1 MTALALKEDQTYWDE
16 NQLAVLQGGG
26 IDEGV
31 TRAELQAFLHECQ
44 RRRLDPFTRQIYL
57 IGRWDNQKKRKV
69 YRSQTSIDG
78 FRLIARR
85 AADEAKETIEYDDTL
100 WCGPDGR
107 WVDVWLEDQP
117 PAACKVVVLRDGKRF
132 PTTARFASYVQ
143 TNSSGD
149 MVGLWRKMPD
159 GQIAKCTE
167 ALALRKAFP
176 EELGGIYAEEEMAQ
190 ADNPQRVQGQ
200 VVRDD
205 PAADPVHGGGS
216 RDQEW
221 LRSAL
226 VRASNFPD
234 DKAGN
239 ELWSEV
245 IVKRDEGQLVTKDAE
260 RIKDAIRARWKE
272 LAEETDR
279 EAGTEPVQGTV
290 IPTLDPASPWAAS
303 VEAITSTD
311 DAVALASE
319 VGQQLA
325 DGKVDDETAIAIH
338 AAIAARETAVSQ
350 AAAA

>member
-16 NQLAVLQGGG
+16 NQLAVLQAGG

-57 IGRWDNQKKRKV
+57 IGRWDNQKKRKA

-85 AADEAKETIEYDDTL
+85 AADEAKETIEYEDTL
-100 WCGPDGR
+100 WCGADGR
-107 WVDVWLEDQP
+107 WVDVWLENEP

-143 TNSSGD
+143 TNSNGE

-190 ADNPQRVQGQ
+190 ADNPQRVHAE
-200 VVRDD
+200 VIRDD
-205 PAADPVHGGGS
+205 TPPPAIQAVARG
-216 RDQEW
+216 DQEW
-221 LRSAL
+221 VKATLA
-226 VRASNFPD
+226 AAEIFAD
-234 DKAGN
+234 EAAGN
-239 ELWSEV
+239 KLWQDV
-245 IVKRDEGQLVTKDAE
+245 IAKRNDGKIVTADAE
-260 RIKDAIRARWKE
+260 RIKDKIRARWKTLADEASAE
-272 LAEETDR
+272 L
-279 EAGTEPVQGTV
+279 VQGEIV
-290 IPTLDPASPWAAS
+290 PELDPADPWALRVEEIAS
-303 VEAITSTD
+303 ED
-311 DAVALASE
+311 DALTVASE
-319 VGQQLA
+319 VAEALSGGQL
-325 DGKVDDETAIAIH
+325 DDAKATAVH
-338 AAIAARETAVSQ
+338 AAIAAREAAISGR
-350 AAAA
+350 AAA